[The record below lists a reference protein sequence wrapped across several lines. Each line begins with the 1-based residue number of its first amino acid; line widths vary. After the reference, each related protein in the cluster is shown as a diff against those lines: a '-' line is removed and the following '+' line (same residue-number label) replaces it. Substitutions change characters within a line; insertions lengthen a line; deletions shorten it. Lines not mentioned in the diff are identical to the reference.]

1 MSMSVC
7 SHPAEVQSK
16 MLCRPRRVTMSVFPV
31 HHPLPY
37 LALLVFA
44 VLAGC
49 ASPPSTP
56 STANPKSSRPAAA
69 SSAPTPMHMKPADIR
84 AILAHHNKVRAD
96 VGIGLLRWDDGLAA
110 YAQQWADQLAANG
123 CRMKHRQPNAYG
135 ENLFQG
141 TAGHYTA
148 IDAAKGWESEK
159 KLYGGGV
166 VTDKNYMR
174 IGHYTQMVW
183 RDTSKLGCGEATC
196 NGTLLVACNYDP
208 SGNYLGRKPY

>member
-1 MSMSVC
+1 M
-7 SHPAEVQSK
+7 HQ
-16 MLCRPRRVTMSVFPV
+16 
-31 HHPLPY
+31 PLPY
-37 LALLVFA
+37 LALLVFG

-56 STANPKSSRPAAA
+56 STSNPRSSRPAAA
-69 SSAPTPMHMKPADIR
+69 SSAATAMPMKPADIR

-96 VGIGLLRWDDGLAA
+96 VGVGPLRWDEGLAV
-110 YAQQWADQLAANG
+110 YAKQWAGQLAANG
-123 CRMKHRQPNAYG
+123 CRMKHRKPNAYG

-148 IDAAKGWESEK
+148 IDAAKAWESEK
-159 KLYGGGV
+159 KLYSGGV
-166 VTDKNYMR
+166 VTDKNYVP

-183 RDTSKLGCGEATC
+183 RDTRKVGCGEAIC

-208 SGNYLGRKPY
+208 PGNYLGRKPY

>member
-1 MSMSVC
+1 
-7 SHPAEVQSK
+7 
-16 MLCRPRRVTMSVFPV
+16 MSVFPV
-31 HHPLPY
+31 HHPLPC

-56 STANPKSSRPAAA
+56 STSNPKSSRPAVA
-69 SSAPTPMHMKPADIR
+69 SSAPMRMHMKPTDIR

-96 VGIGLLRWDDGLAA
+96 VGVGPLRWDEGLAA
-110 YAQQWADQLAANG
+110 YAKQWADHLAANG
-123 CRMKHRQPNAYG
+123 CRMKHRKPNAYG

-141 TAGHYTA
+141 TAGHFTA
-148 IDAAKGWESEK
+148 LDAAKGWESEK
-159 KLYGGGV
+159 KLYSGGM
-166 VTDKNYMR
+166 VTDKNYVR

-183 RDTSKLGCGEATC
+183 RDTRKVGCGEAIC

-208 SGNYLGRKPY
+208 PGNYLGRKPY

>member
-1 MSMSVC
+1 M
-7 SHPAEVQSK
+7 
-16 MLCRPRRVTMSVFPV
+16 

-37 LALLVFA
+37 LALLVFG
-44 VLAGC
+44 VIAGC

-56 STANPKSSRPAAA
+56 STSNPRSSRPAAA
-69 SSAPTPMHMKPADIR
+69 SSAATAMPMKPADIR

-96 VGIGLLRWDDGLAA
+96 VGVGPLRWDEGLAV
-110 YAQQWADQLAANG
+110 YAKQWAGQLAANG
-123 CRMKHRQPNAYG
+123 CRMKHRKPNAYG

-148 IDAAKGWESEK
+148 IDAAKAWESEK
-159 KLYGGGV
+159 KLYSGGV
-166 VTDKNYMR
+166 VTDKNYVP

-183 RDTSKLGCGEATC
+183 RDTRKVGCGEAIC

-208 SGNYLGRKPY
+208 PGNYLGRKPY